1 MKSVH
6 PKNTENQQIIYHLQ
20 SRSKQTSWIRRN
32 SAIICIGIAIVLVI
46 SVQWYFII
54 TSHDVHQR
62 QPHDLFL
69 SSFGGRSSSS
79 SSSLAKSR
87 EKQQH
92 QKQQRPKPKEGID
105 YITSPICG
113 ACTRSMFDHRSCYT
127 IMERDLQKQK
137 KSANDEKMSTIYDAA
152 TKIGKESN
160 NCKLCDPITCWKY
173 YFNSSTEKY
182 GTDHHQSKYWK
193 FDKVHPDYTN
203 PTTFTLTSIPND
215 KRIPPSRFDDI
226 GTFFQEKYEHAKAMN
241 ASIDYL
247 VSA

>member
-1 MKSVH
+1 MKMKGAHQNNDEGS
-6 PKNTENQQIIYHLQ
+6 QIIYHLQ
-20 SRSKQTSWIRRN
+20 SRSKQTSWLRRN

-46 SVQWYFII
+46 SVQWYFIF
-54 TSHDVHQR
+54 TSHDVHQ
-62 QPHDLFL
+62 QPHDDLFL
-69 SSFGGRSSSS
+69 SSFSSPIRRRSSV
-79 SSSLAKSR
+79 AKSR
-87 EKQQH
+87 EKQ

-127 IMERDLQKQK
+127 IMQRDLNK
-137 KSANDEKMSTIYDAA
+137 KSTDKMTIYDAA
-152 TKIGKESN
+152 TKIGKEN
-160 NCKLCDPITCWKY
+160 TNCKLCDPIKCWKY
-173 YFNSSTEKY
+173 YFNNSTDNY
-182 GTDHHQSKYWK
+182 GTDHHHQSKYWR

-203 PTTFTLTSIPND
+203 PTTFTLTSIPDD

-226 GTFFQEKYEHAKAMN
+226 GTFFQEKYEHAKAQN